1 MLHSSDVGIISK
13 TVSDWENSR
22 IPPHVGKQLVNLVII
37 LVVAD
42 LNWYPPYF
50 STLHIKNRNMNLKR
64 PKERLA
70 NEGTGEFTLHLECSM
85 QHSVLYE
92 NRGTW
97 RRLCGTS
104 SKFPKRTVC
113 WLFVTNVPS
122 EFHEEGEI
130 AQALILQ
137 TWSATLNI
145 TIASTE
151 VLKAYEDARA
161 AKDANVSNLK
171 PAAKKPPGLTHIG
184 EAFKKSKKFAKDDP
198 RAKAIEDLIMDMMA
212 LDDQPFT
219 LVEDRGFSR
228 LINHLEPRF
237 TLPSRR
243 YFSDV
248 CLPAKYDAIA
258 KCIHTLIDNDVK
270 DISFTMDVW
279 TCDVSPVSMMS
290 LTAQWLNT
298 DFKL

>member
-1 MLHSSDVGIISK
+1 
-13 TVSDWENSR
+13 
-22 IPPHVGKQLVNLVII
+22 
-37 LVVAD
+37 
-42 LNWYPPYF
+42 
-50 STLHIKNRNMNLKR
+50 
-64 PKERLA
+64 
-70 NEGTGEFTLHLECSM
+70 M
-85 QHSVLYE
+85 QHSML
-92 NRGTW
+92 T
-97 RRLCGTS
+97 
-104 SKFPKRTVC
+104 K
-113 WLFVTNVPS
+113 
-122 EFHEEGEI
+122 
-130 AQALILQ
+130 
-137 TWSATLNI
+137 TLNM
-145 TIASTE
+145 ASIVWDFFKVSEEDSSLVICNKCSKRVPRGGRNSTSFNTSNLISHLKHNHRFDG

-171 PAAKKPPGLTHIG
+171 PATKKPPGLRHID
-184 EAFKKSKKFAKDDP
+184 EAFEKSKKFAKDDP